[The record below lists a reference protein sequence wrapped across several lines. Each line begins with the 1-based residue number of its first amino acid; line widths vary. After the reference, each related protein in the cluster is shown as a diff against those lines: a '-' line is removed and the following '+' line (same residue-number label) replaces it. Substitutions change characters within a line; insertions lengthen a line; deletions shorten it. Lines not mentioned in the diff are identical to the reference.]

1 MAGSINRWGSAGVV
15 LALAGAVPVLGQG
28 NALEAGAFVGGEVTG
43 SDSPASLSLRVRP
56 GQSVQLDALP
66 APRGPEGLD
75 LLIKVYGPDGN
86 LVAEDDD
93 GGGSLNPRVTVTSE
107 TGGLYRVEV
116 GVIADGGPFTLLARE
131 TVFVPEVVTE
141 LALSGGS
148 AERSVAFPADDKAL
162 FAFSGRGGEI
172 YAINLVSADSGGEGE
187 ESTDPML
194 EVFRGSGTAGE
205 SLYQD
210 DDGGGQ
216 LNARVVAELP
226 ADGTYTVR
234 VSSLSSTGHARLS
247 VAKMTLHPA
256 SVGNLDYGT
265 PATVGFDANTP
276 FVVDS
281 SERRLAPYA
290 LFRLPASPT
299 PASIAGRNEVIVLSA
314 DSEGLDPWLEVGV
327 ETPFGFVPVL
337 SNDDTEGLNARLE
350 LDPAVFEG
358 ADAAEWWDRLRIRVT
373 APPNST
379 GEIRVSAERNAD

>member
-1 MAGSINRWGSAGVV
+1 M
-15 LALAGAVPVLGQG
+15 
-28 NALEAGAFVGGEVTG
+28 
-43 SDSPASLSLRVRP
+43 
-56 GQSVQLDALP
+56 
-66 APRGPEGLD
+66 
-75 LLIKVYGPDGN
+75 KVYGPDGN
-86 LVAEDDD
+86 LVGEDDD

-107 TGGLYRVEV
+107 SGGLYRVEV
-116 GVIADGGPFTLLARE
+116 GVISDGGPFTLLARE

-141 LALSGGS
+141 LALAGGR
-148 AERSVAFPADDKAL
+148 AERSVAFPADDNTL

-172 YAINLVSADSGGEGE
+172 YAINLVSADGEGE

-234 VSSLSSTGHARLS
+234 VSSLSSTGRARLS
-247 VAKMTLHPA
+247 VAKMTLRPA
-256 SVGNLDYGT
+256 SVGNLAYGT
-265 PATVGFDANTP
+265 PATVSFDANSP

-314 DSEGLDPWLEVGV
+314 DSEGLDPWIEAGV

-358 ADAAEWWDRLRIRVT
+358 ADAAGWWDRLRIRVT

-379 GEIRVSAERNAD
+379 GEIRVSAERSAD